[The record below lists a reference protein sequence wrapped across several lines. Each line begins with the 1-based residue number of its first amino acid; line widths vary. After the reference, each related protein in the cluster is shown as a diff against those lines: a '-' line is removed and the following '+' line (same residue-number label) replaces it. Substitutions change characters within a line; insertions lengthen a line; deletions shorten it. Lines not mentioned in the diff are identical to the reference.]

1 MYEASSY
8 RGGDRVIDD
17 LRAHTAAILCEI
29 LNMEWSPEDNPQRGQ
44 IANWDSL
51 KHMELILR
59 LEEHFQVRF
68 TIGEVAGIQSL
79 DDLVM
84 ILGVKQ

>member
-1 MYEASSY
+1 MNE
-8 RGGDRVIDD
+8 D
-17 LRAHTAAILCEI
+17 LRNHTAAILSEVLDI
-29 LNMEWSPEDNPQRGQ
+29 TYSPEDNLSRGQ

-59 LEEHFQVRF
+59 LEEKFHIRF
-68 TIGEVAGIQSL
+68 TIGEVASIQSL

-84 ILGVKQ
+84 IIGAKR